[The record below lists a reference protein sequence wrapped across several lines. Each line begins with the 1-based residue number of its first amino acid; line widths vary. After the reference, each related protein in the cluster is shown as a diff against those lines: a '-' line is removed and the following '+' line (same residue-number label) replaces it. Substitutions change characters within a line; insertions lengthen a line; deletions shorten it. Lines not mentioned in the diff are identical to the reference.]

1 MKKVSVVLLI
11 WLFGNPVFAQ
21 TAPAPVS
28 SSIWDNPMIMFYVVA
43 GFLLITALLVLAVA
57 IYMLRFLNILAQK
70 AAEERA
76 QKMGITYRKEPGL
89 LTKLWDSVN
98 GFQEKE
104 KEAAL
109 VMDHNYDGIRELDNH
124 LPPWWKWLLY
134 ATIAWSVVYVLAYHV
149 FDSLPL
155 SRTEYETEVAQAAEQ
170 AKILKA
176 ANPGPQ
182 IDETTVEL
190 TTDATALADG
200 KQTFLGTCASCH
212 RRDGGGDIG
221 PNLTD
226 EYWKH
231 GGTIKDIFK
240 VVKNGVPNT
249 NMVAWGGVMSPEAM
263 RNVSS
268 YVLSLQGSKPENPK
282 KPEGDIFKADAP
294 VTSDSTAVN

>member
-1 MKKVSVVLLI
+1 MSLI
-11 WLFGNPVFAQ
+11 GCTAFAQ
-21 TAPAPVS
+21 TTPPTAPVS
-28 SSIWDNPMIMFYVVA
+28 IWEDPMIMFYVMA
-43 GFLLITALLVLAVA
+43 GFLLVTAVLVLAVA
-57 IYMLRFLNILAQK
+57 VYMLRLLNILAQK
-70 AAEERA
+70 GAEERA
-76 QKMGITYRKEPGL
+76 QKMGTPYLKEPGL
-89 LTKLWDSVN
+89 LTRLWDSIN
-98 GFQEKE
+98 GFQGKE

-134 ATIAWSVVYVLAYHV
+134 ATIVWSVVYVLAYHV

-155 SRTEYETEVAQAAEQ
+155 SRTEYETELAQAAEQ
-170 AKILKA
+170 AKMLKA

-190 TTDATALADG
+190 TLDAAALADG

-226 EYWKH
+226 EYWKN

-240 VVKNGVPNT
+240 VVKHGVPST

-263 RNVSS
+263 RNVAS
-268 YVLSLQGSKPENPK
+268 YVLSLQGSNPENPK
-282 KPEGDIFKADAP
+282 KPEGDLFKPEANA
-294 VTSDSTAVN
+294 SADSTAVN